1 MPWPQWY
8 STLLADNFD
17 QQARPLHHASTTW
30 TASKMNKARA
40 GTTSSLSATTTTT
53 TTITITKMTSTA
65 LTLTP
70 SWTPTVSL
78 PAAFEVHSP
87 DFLNLTG
94 HHPTLSILTTN
105 HNTSTAF
112 AHEAPIY
119 ISQTRTLYMTSNI
132 LTDPATNSSTIQ
144 ISKITLDDPAPL
156 TAQLLTPTPAI
167 PNPNGGTAINE
178 TTILL
183 CGQGDATHPAG
194 LYTLSLAND
203 TYTSRPLLTT
213 FHARAYN
220 SPNDVAIH
228 PADGSIWFTD
238 PDYASIQGLRGPT
251 QPQLPNQVY
260 RYNPAT
266 HAVRVVA
273 DGFDQPNGISFAPGG
288 RTVYVTDTG
297 AALGNGTVDLTR
309 PATMY
314 VPPPVSGFVTLR
326 ISDWGDANCLP
337 RMQIRIRCH
346 HDPRA
351 AVPDES
357 AGVCDGGRGRARWD

>member
-1 MPWPQWY
+1 
-8 STLLADNFD
+8 
-17 QQARPLHHASTTW
+17 
-30 TASKMNKARA
+30 
-40 GTTSSLSATTTTT
+40 
-53 TTITITKMTSTA
+53 MTSTA
-65 LTLTP
+65 LTPAP

-78 PAAFEVHSP
+78 PAAFEVHNP

-112 AHEAPIY
+112 AHEAPVY

-132 LTDPATNSSTIQ
+132 LTDPTTNSSTIQ
-144 ISKITLDDPAPL
+144 ISTIALDDPPPL
-156 TAQLLTPTPAI
+156 TAQLITPTPAI

-178 TTILL
+178 TAILL

-203 TYTSRPLLTT
+203 SYTSSPLLTT
-213 FHARAYN
+213 FYARAYN

-228 PADGSIWFTD
+228 PADGSVWFTD
-238 PDYASIQGLRGPT
+238 PDYASIQGLRGSN

-260 RYNPAT
+260 RYNPTT

-273 DGFDQPNGISFAPGG
+273 DGFDKPNGIHFAPGG

-297 AALGNGTVDLTR
+297 AALGNGTVDRT
-309 PATMY
+309 
-314 VPPPVSGFVTLR
+314 
-326 ISDWGDANCLP
+326 
-337 RMQIRIRCH
+337 
-346 HDPRA
+346 RA
-351 AVPDES
+351 ATIYAFDVTTIHGEPFLTNRRVFAMADDGVPDGIKVDQRGNVYAGCGDGVNVWS
-357 AGVCDGGRGRARWD
+357 AGGVLLGKIRVEGGVANLVFGEAGEMFLMGETRVWVVRLDGGVKGA